1 MVSQMIVFDLLCAT
15 GHRFEG
21 WFGSAADFASQKDRR
36 LLECPTCGSG
46 HVERVPS
53 AARFNLGAAEPK
65 PQSQGPKAAPGTQKT
80 PDMEG
85 KDPFA
90 IAQMLYS
97 RMLDEMLTKS
107 EDVGKKFPAEAR
119 RIFYEQAPA
128 RAIRGQA
135 TNEEHEAL
143 LEEGIPVARLP
154 VPPADKLN

>member
-1 MVSQMIVFDLLCAT
+1 MVSQMIVFDLLCGT

-21 WFGSAADFASQKDRR
+21 WFGSAADFASQKDRG
-36 LLECPTCGSG
+36 LLQCPSCGAAK
-46 HVERVPS
+46 VERVPS
-53 AARFNLGAAEPK
+53 AARFNLGATEPK
-65 PQSQGPKAAPGTQKT
+65 RQPQAKPAEVPQKT

-107 EDVGKKFPAEAR
+107 EDVGKQFPTEAR

-154 VPPADKLN
+154 VPPSDKLN